1 MWNKIGWRAKIKR
14 SCENVTNFTSRRHHV
29 GLPMI
34 VIRWHLRPPEAPQ
47 ELNYEVTSQTCFAA
61 HASSRLFSGRNV
73 DLTRESGGNRAYPIH
88 WATKTHG
95 KQGHL
100 TEFIYDRCPGFDS
113 CPGLRTFLCP
123 TLVSCWLIHL
133 RISLPSL
140 KFTIIINLSLISV
153 HILPQDLFLV
163 LITYMV
169 HIHISSWIESGCV
182 IQEHVSHE
190 FKLLKVSQCVRKITF
205 VIPGQNR

>member
-47 ELNYEVTSQTCFAA
+47 ELNHEVTSQTCFAA

-100 TEFIYDRCPGFDS
+100 TEFIYDRCHGLDS
-113 CPGLRTFLCP
+113 CVVLRLFLCLM
-123 TLVSCWLIHL
+123 LVSCW
-133 RISLPSL
+133 
-140 KFTIIINLSLISV
+140 SV
-153 HILPQDLFLV
+153 HHSHF
-163 LITYMV
+163 ITELK
-169 HIHISSWIESGCV
+169 IHHLYS
-182 IQEHVSHE
+182 
-190 FKLLKVSQCVRKITF
+190 L
-205 VIPGQNR
+205 NN